1 MVSDSVGD
9 YNFYNLLIYIVLFAI
24 KLMRMAIH
32 KQLKQIQCCMIK
44 KSKIKQVT

>member
-9 YNFYNLLIYIVLFAI
+9 YNYYNLLIYNALFTI

-32 KQLKQIQCCMIK
+32 KQLKQIQCCIIK
-44 KSKIKQVT
+44 